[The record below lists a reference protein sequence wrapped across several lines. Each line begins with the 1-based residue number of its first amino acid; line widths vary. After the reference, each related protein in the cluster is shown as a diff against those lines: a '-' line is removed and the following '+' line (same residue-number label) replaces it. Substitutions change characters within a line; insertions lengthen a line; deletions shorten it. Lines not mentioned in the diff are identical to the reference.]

1 MQVDMD
7 VYYTERSESAAS
19 LLQPRPVVPI
29 SPRSPE
35 LWKFV
40 LVSVLTYESQ
50 SFGIPRGGFR
60 GGVGLV
66 ARSAVPLA
74 TRCTSPG

>member
-7 VYYTERSESAAS
+7 VYYTERSENAAS
-19 LLQPRPVVPI
+19 LLQPRPVVLI

-40 LVSVLTYESQ
+40 EVSVLTY
-50 SFGIPRGGFR
+50 
-60 GGVGLV
+60 
-66 ARSAVPLA
+66 
-74 TRCTSPG
+74 